1 MYSQDMV
8 QGACSDIG
16 DLATET
22 LAPLGLTALGGFA
35 ERHSSWQV
43 VFHAVS
49 SGKDGYVFVSVTEP
63 SAVAEFVEVEV
74 TSSRVNRETLTSS
87 DVNRETLTS
96 SDVNRE
102 TLAWQDHPT
111 AAQREF
117 LRSALLRAGRKAIGL
132 RAMVTGA

>member
-87 DVNRETLTS
+87 DVNRETL
-96 SDVNRE
+96 
-102 TLAWQDHPT
+102 AWQDHPT